1 MPVPL
6 AASRPAPLV
15 SISER
20 DLDLILL
27 TAIHGSAAF
36 RAALVK
42 KLSGMAIAEFV
53 GARRAVH
60 GQEGETDLLVEVRT
74 ERGERLAITIQ
85 VRIDSSFQL
94 NQSERCRSRGEK
106 GKALGQWDRFL
117 TCLCAPRRYASLYV
131 RIGEWDH
138 VLFLED
144 AAEDLAIHDEPF
156 ASFLGA
162 AIRQTAE
169 EYERDGHAAG
179 LKATAFWMRYADL
192 CRQEFPDL
200 AMSRLP
206 PVSSSNDLRPR
217 FLANI
222 LPADVRLEHKAWN
235 GFVDLAFQNRDM
247 RELVQKLG
255 DLLPYELTISSVRRT
270 AILRAAA
277 PQLVAVDPFEPQIA
291 AVRASLETARRLA
304 EFWPNVRGRM
314 GYDPKPGPTPEPL
327 GRIPKLAANWLSPRR
342 LLRG

>member
-1 MPVPL
+1 MPVPF
-6 AASRPAPLV
+6 AASRPPPLV
-15 SISER
+15 SINEG
-20 DLDLILL
+20 DLHLILL

-42 KLSGMAIAEFV
+42 KLSGMVIAEFV
-53 GARRAVH
+53 GARRAVY

-74 ERGERLAITIQ
+74 ESGERLAITIQ
-85 VRIDSSFQL
+85 VKIDSSFQPK
-94 NQSERCRSRGEK
+94 QSERCRLRGEK

-131 RIGEWDH
+131 RIGDWDH

-162 AIRQTAE
+162 AIRQTAD

-206 PVSSSNDLRPR
+206 PISSSNDLRPR

-222 LPADVRLEHKAWN
+222 LPRRCPPGAQSLEWLRRPRVPESRHEGARSKAWRPPAAR
-235 GFVDLAFQNRDM
+235 VEHLVSPPDRHLA
-247 RELVQKLG
+247 G
-255 DLLPYELTISSVRRT
+255 G
-270 AILRAAA
+270 RAATGRRR
-277 PQLVAVDPFEPQIA
+277 P
-291 AVRASLETARRLA
+291 VRAADRGGAREPGNRQATGGVLA
-304 EFWPNVRGRM
+304 QRAR
-314 GYDPKPGPTPEPL
+314 
-327 GRIPKLAANWLSPRR
+327 ANGIRPQA
-342 LLRG
+342 GD

>member
-1 MPVPL
+1 MPVPFP
-6 AASRPAPLV
+6 ASRSPPLV
-15 SISER
+15 SINER
-20 DLDLILL
+20 DLDFMLL

-42 KLSGMAIAEFV
+42 KLSGMVIAEFV
-53 GARRAVH
+53 GARRAVY
-60 GQEGETDLLVEVRT
+60 GQEGETDLLVEIRT
-74 ERGERLAITIQ
+74 ESGERVAIAIQ
-85 VRIDSSFQL
+85 VKIDSSFQPK
-94 NQSERCRSRGEK
+94 QSERCRLRGEK
-106 GKALGQWDRFL
+106 GKALGQWDRFV

-131 RIGEWDH
+131 RIGDWDH

-162 AIRQTAE
+162 AMRQTAE

-200 AMSRLP
+200 AMSRMP

-217 FLANI
+217 FLATI
-222 LPADVRLEHKAWN
+222 LPAEVRLEHKAWN

-255 DLLPYELTISSVRRT
+255 DLLPHGMNISSVRRS
-270 AILRAAA
+270 AILRTAA
-277 PQLVAVDPFEPQIA
+277 PRLDAVDPFELQIA
-291 AVRASLETARRLA
+291 AVRAGLETARRLA
-304 EFWPNVRGRM
+304 EFWPIVHGRM
-314 GYDPKPGPTPEPL
+314 GYDPEPATMPE
-327 GRIPKLAANWLSPRR
+327 RSDA
-342 LLRG
+342 